1 MPKWTAEQTQAIYE
15 KGKNIIVSAGAG
27 SGKTAVLSERVLEHV
42 KSGIDIDDLLILTF
56 TNAAAAEMKER
67 IRKKLQDS
75 PMLKAQADKVDMAY
89 ITTFDAFALSLVKKH
104 GYLLNMPSKVAV
116 IDDSILKLKK
126 REILTEIF
134 ENYYANKDEL
144 FEKLINDFCLKDD
157 KEVFEGILKLC
168 DKLDNLYDKRGFL
181 ENYVD
186 NYYQDE
192 NILKFTYE
200 YNELLRRK
208 IKAIKGNLDYLSSYT
223 DYSYIEKLEDVLGPL
238 LGSKEYAEIKHNIP
252 DKLPSAPRGSS
263 LEAKNIKA
271 EIASLV
277 KELKNLT
284 SYEDTSEIKRSL
296 YLTRDYA
303 EIIVKILLEFDL
315 KIQNYK
321 RDNDSY
327 EFVDIAK
334 MAIRIL
340 ENFEDVKL
348 ELKGK
353 YKEIL
358 IDEYQDT
365 NDLQDL
371 FVSFLEDNNVYMVGD
386 IKQSIYRFRNANP
399 LLFKKKYDSYSK
411 GLDGFK
417 IDLNKNFRSRSEVTN
432 GINVIFNLVMNDEI
446 GGADYLTSHQLV
458 FGNTAYNEVNN
469 EDYKMEVLNY
479 VMPESKEFSKEE
491 IEIFTIAR
499 DIEEKVKNHY
509 KIMDK
514 ETSKERDITYGDFA
528 ILMDRSRL
536 FDTYKKVFEYL
547 NIPLSIY
554 KDKTISNSVDIL
566 LIKNLYTIIFGIK
579 DKCLDAAFK
588 YAFMSILRSYL
599 YRMPDK
605 DIFKIIT
612 ENKFKDTEVYD
623 KCFKIA
629 LDLEVLTN
637 EEVYLRI
644 IKDFNFYENMIKAG
658 DMREHMITL
667 EAIGKIVQN
676 VSNLGYSP
684 RKFLEYLKETIDS
697 QLDIKLSVNKDDSNA
712 VKIMTIHTSKG
723 LEYPICYFSGLY
735 KKFNIDDLKSKFY
748 YSKDYGLVMPYMAG
762 SLQNSILKTLLKESY
777 LHEEI
782 SEKLRLF
789 YVALTRARE
798 KIIMVT
804 SLDFDTLSFKDNGVI
819 NDEIRLKYLSFNDIL
834 NSVVSVLKPYVKMVD
849 INKLNLTKDY
859 NLTRKKDFRKSL
871 EVGEKLTVIDY
882 VPSVVVKGAE
892 RFSKNTHELYDKD
905 VKSNIDFGNEMHKLL
920 EEMDFVN
927 PDYTGLT
934 DYQAGIIK
942 AFINSGILDGSINLY
957 KEHEFM
963 YQTTDNIYH
972 GFIDLLIEYPDKFR
986 IIDYKLKNV
995 VDEAYVKQL
1004 NGYKEY
1010 VMMMSDKPVE
1020 MYLYSLLDK
1029 ELVKVD

>member
-1 MPKWTAEQTQAIYE
+1 M
-15 KGKNIIVSAGAG
+15 
-27 SGKTAVLSERVLEHV
+27 
-42 KSGIDIDDLLILTF
+42 
-56 TNAAAAEMKER
+56 
-67 IRKKLQDS
+67 
-75 PMLKAQADKVDMAY
+75 
-89 ITTFDAFALSLVKKH
+89 
-104 GYLLNMPSKVAV
+104 
-116 IDDSILKLKK
+116 
-126 REILTEIF
+126 
-134 ENYYANKDEL
+134 
-144 FEKLINDFCLKDD
+144 
-157 KEVFEGILKLC
+157 
-168 DKLDNLYDKRGFL
+168 
-181 ENYVD
+181 
-186 NYYQDE
+186 
-192 NILKFTYE
+192 
-200 YNELLRRK
+200 
-208 IKAIKGNLDYLSSYT
+208 
-223 DYSYIEKLEDVLGPL
+223 
-238 LGSKEYAEIKHNIP
+238 
-252 DKLPSAPRGSS
+252 
-263 LEAKNIKA
+263 
-271 EIASLV
+271 
-277 KELKNLT
+277 
-284 SYEDTSEIKRSL
+284 
-296 YLTRDYA
+296 
-303 EIIVKILLEFDL
+303 
-315 KIQNYK
+315 
-321 RDNDSY
+321 
-327 EFVDIAK
+327 
-334 MAIRIL
+334 
-340 ENFEDVKL
+340 
-348 ELKGK
+348 
-353 YKEIL
+353 
-358 IDEYQDT
+358 
-365 NDLQDL
+365 
-371 FVSFLEDNNVYMVGD
+371 
-386 IKQSIYRFRNANP
+386 
-399 LLFKKKYDSYSK
+399 
-411 GLDGFK
+411 
-417 IDLNKNFRSRSEVTN
+417 
-432 GINVIFNLVMNDEI
+432 
-446 GGADYLTSHQLV
+446 
-458 FGNTAYNEVNN
+458 
-469 EDYKMEVLNY
+469 
-479 VMPESKEFSKEE
+479 
-491 IEIFTIAR
+491 
-499 DIEEKVKNHY
+499 
-509 KIMDK
+509 
-514 ETSKERDITYGDFA
+514 
-528 ILMDRSRL
+528 
-536 FDTYKKVFEYL
+536 
-547 NIPLSIY
+547 
-554 KDKTISNSVDIL
+554 
-566 LIKNLYTIIFGIK
+566 
-579 DKCLDAAFK
+579 
-588 YAFMSILRSYL
+588 
-599 YRMPDK
+599 
-605 DIFKIIT
+605 
-612 ENKFKDTEVYD
+612 
-623 KCFKIA
+623 
-629 LDLEVLTN
+629 LTN

>member
-89 ITTFDAFALSLVKKH
+89 ITTFDAFALSLVKKYS
-104 GYLLNMPSKVAV
+104 YLLNMPSKVAV
-116 IDDSILKLKK
+116 IDDSILELKK

-157 KEVFEGILKLC
+157 KEVFEGILKLS

-284 SYEDTSEIKRSL
+284 SYEDPSEIKRSL

-458 FGNTAYNEVNN
+458 FGNTAYNVVNN
-469 EDYKMEVLNY
+469 ENYKMEVLNY
-479 VMPESKEFSKEE
+479 VMPESQEFSKEE

-514 ETSKERDITYGDFA
+514 ETSQERDITYGDFA

-566 LIKNLYTIIFGIK
+566 LIKNLYTIILGIK
-579 DKCLDAAFK
+579 DKCFDTNFK
-588 YAFMSILRSYL
+588 YALMSILRSYL
-599 YRMPDK
+599 CRMPDK

-612 ENKFKDTEVYD
+612 GNKFKETEVYD

-629 LDLEVLTN
+629 LDLDMLTN
-637 EEVYLRI
+637 EEVYLKI

-658 DMREHMITL
+658 DTREHMITL

-676 VSNLGYSP
+676 VSNLGYGP

-748 YSKDYGLVMPYMAG
+748 YSKEYGLVMPYMAG

-882 VPSVVVKGAE
+882 VPSVVVNHAE